1 MRRVVLALVL
11 MAFASATA
19 RAQTVHS
26 PAFAPLSGG
35 ARAYA
40 LSGALVALDNDAG
53 AAFINP
59 ARLAFVRGQSL
70 TLGYA
75 RLVEDIPSDRGEVAY
90 SQPLGDSIAAPFQRE
105 AVYRSALAVGAEY
118 QWLELAQGSAY
129 GEVTGTLAA
138 ALAPGNILAFGAALR
153 GLRTSS
159 QAVDGLDASGVAFD
173 LGFTMALTPNVE
185 IAVVSHNMTG
195 HVHYGDRPNETPG
208 RSVQFALAYARSR
221 WVQAEAD
228 FIADY
233 DDAKSA
239 ALGVEILPDGVLT
252 LRGGV
257 KQWIDPESRTV
268 PSAGIG
274 FRRHGLFFD
283 YAARFDSQ
291 DALGLQH
298 RVSLGLRR

>member
-1 MRRVVLALVL
+1 MSRAVLVL
-11 MAFASATA
+11 MLIALGAGTA

-40 LSGALVALDNDAG
+40 LSGALVALDDDAG
-53 AAFINP
+53 AAFVNP
-59 ARLAFVRGQSL
+59 ARLAFVRGRSL
-70 TLGYA
+70 VLGYA

-105 AVYRSALAVGAEY
+105 AVYRTAIALAAEY
-118 QWLELAQGSAY
+118 QRLELAQGSQY
-129 GEVTGTLAA
+129 GEVTGTLGA
-138 ALAPGNILAFGAALR
+138 ALAPGNIMAFGLALR
-153 GLRTSS
+153 GLKTNSD
-159 QAVDGLDASGVAFD
+159 VDGLDASGVALD

-185 IAVVSHNMTG
+185 VAVVSHNMTG

-208 RSVQFALAYARSR
+208 RSVQLALAFARNR

-239 ALGVEILPDGVLT
+239 ALGVEVLPDGILT

-268 PSAGIG
+268 PSAGVG
-274 FRRHGLFFD
+274 FRRHGFFFD

-298 RVSLGLRR
+298 RFSLGLRR